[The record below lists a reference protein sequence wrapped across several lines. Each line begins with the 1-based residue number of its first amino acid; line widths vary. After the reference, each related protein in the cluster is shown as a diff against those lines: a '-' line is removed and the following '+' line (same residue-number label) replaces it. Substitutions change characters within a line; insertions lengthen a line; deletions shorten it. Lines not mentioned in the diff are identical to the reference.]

1 MEATR
6 RTPRVRSFPAAP
18 EPNAARARGFPTAL
32 ESRCSR
38 CGAGRRRGAHHP
50 HPAPSRGGTRG
61 ERGKERKKG
70 RGGLFLYC
78 VLSGFSLGSSPGL
91 VAMRGFGMDARG
103 VERRESGREAESGR
117 NARGVGRGE
126 GRPVGRARLCPPRPA
141 APRSP
146 RDPCWGS
153 AGMRRGERVGP
164 EREGR
169 RRRRE
174 RGRLCAWV
182 GPAGLLRGRGE
193 RRDTD
198 GDGVGAAAPCPTAAR
213 RQRNG
218 RESCAFASHL
228 SPPFLFFFSFFF
240 LSLFF
245 LIDPHTPPPPPPSS
259 SNLPEIKT
267 KLETINIEHRF
278 PNDFSQRNASL
289 KKSPKPLAAGCAAG
303 PEQGWGRTRAG
314 LQWDA
319 GGDIRGSTERAVW
332 AAGLCRKV

>member
-141 APRSP
+141 PRHRGAHGIRAGDRPGCGAGSGSGPRGKGGGDGGSGAGCAPGSDRRGCSG
-146 RDPCWGS
+146 CGES
-153 AGMRRGERVGP
+153 AGTLMGTALGRPLPVRRLHGGSGTA
-164 EREGR
+164 GR
-169 RRRRE
+169 
-174 RGRLCAWV
+174 
-182 GPAGLLRGRGE
+182 
-193 RRDTD
+193 
-198 GDGVGAAAPCPTAAR
+198 AAR
-213 RQRNG
+213 LRPISLR
-218 RESCAFASHL
+218 L
-228 SPPFLFFFSFFF
+228 SFSFFLSSF
-240 LSLFF
+240 SLFSF
-245 LIDPHTPPPPPPSS
+245 
-259 SNLPEIKT
+259 
-267 KLETINIEHRF
+267 
-278 PNDFSQRNASL
+278 
-289 KKSPKPLAAGCAAG
+289 
-303 PEQGWGRTRAG
+303 
-314 LQWDA
+314 
-319 GGDIRGSTERAVW
+319 
-332 AAGLCRKV
+332 